1 MVRDD
6 VLNEY
11 FDWMCQLVSDKQYI
25 GDRSYRKLLSKLHN
39 IPFTYTIDMDGNR
52 AADGIDLRYRFGYE
66 RNYEDYIIAS
76 FLDDKPCSVLEMII
90 ALALRCETIMEDP
103 DYGDRTG
110 EWFWGMIESL
120 GLESMDD
127 TSFNRDY
134 VDDVIDIFLSRDYG
148 RDGRGGLFTIK
159 HPKRDLRTV
168 EIWYQMN
175 WYLDSILKI

>member
-76 FLDDKPCSVLEMII
+76 FLDDKPCSVLEMIV

-127 TSFNRDY
+127 TSFNRNY

>member
-76 FLDDKPCSVLEMII
+76 FLDDKPCSVLEMIV

-134 VDDVIDIFLSRDYG
+134 VDDVINIFLSRDYG

>member
-11 FDWMCQLVSDKQYI
+11 FDWICQLVSDKQYI

-39 IPFTYTIDMDGNR
+39 ISFTYTIDMDGNR

-76 FLDDKPCSVLEMII
+76 FLDDKPCSVLEMIV

>member
-76 FLDDKPCSVLEMII
+76 FLDDKPCSVLEMIV

-120 GLESMDD
+120 GLESMDN

>member
-76 FLDDKPCSVLEMII
+76 FLDDKPCSVLEMIV

-120 GLESMDD
+120 GLEFMDD

>member
-11 FDWMCQLVSDKQYI
+11 FDWMCQLVYDKQYI

-76 FLDDKPCSVLEMII
+76 FLDDKPCSVLEMIV

-134 VDDVIDIFLSRDYG
+134 IDDVIDIFLSRDYG

-175 WYLDSILKI
+175 WYLNSILKI

>member
-11 FDWMCQLVSDKQYI
+11 FNWMCQLVSDKQHI
-25 GDRSYRKLLSKLHN
+25 GDCSYRKLLSKLHN

-76 FLDDKPCSVLEMII
+76 YLDDKPCSVLEMIV

>member
-134 VDDVIDIFLSRDYG
+134 VDDVIDVFLSRDYE

>member
-11 FDWMCQLVSDKQYI
+11 FDWMCKLVSDKQYI

-39 IPFTYTIDMDGNR
+39 IPFIYTIDMDGNR

-76 FLDDKPCSVLEMII
+76 FLDDKPCSVLEMIV

-127 TSFNRDY
+127 TNFNRDY
-134 VDDVIDIFLSRDYG
+134 VDDVIDIFLSRGYG

>member
-76 FLDDKPCSVLEMII
+76 FLYDKPCSVLEMIV

>member
-11 FDWMCQLVSDKQYI
+11 FDWMCQIVSDKQYI

-76 FLDDKPCSVLEMII
+76 FLDDKPCSVLEMIV

-127 TSFNRDY
+127 TSFNRNY

>member
-1 MVRDD
+1 MVRND
-6 VLNEY
+6 VINEY

-25 GDRSYRKLLSKLHN
+25 GDRSYRKLLSKLHS

-52 AADGIDLRYRFGYE
+52 AADGIDLRYRYGYE

-76 FLDDKPCSVLEMII
+76 FLDDKPCSVLEMIV

-110 EWFWGMIESL
+110 EWFWGMIECL

-127 TSFNRDY
+127 TDFNRDH
-134 VDDVIDIFLSRDYG
+134 VDDVIDIFLSRGYG

>member
-76 FLDDKPCSVLEMII
+76 FLDDKPCSVLEMIV

-120 GLESMDD
+120 GLKSMDD
-127 TSFNRDY
+127 TGFNRDY

>member
-11 FDWMCQLVSDKQYI
+11 FNWMCQLVSDKQYI

>member
-11 FDWMCQLVSDKQYI
+11 FDWMYQLVSDKQYI
-25 GDRSYRKLLSKLHN
+25 GDRSYRKLLSKLYN

-76 FLDDKPCSVLEMII
+76 FLDDKPCSVLEMIV

>member
-76 FLDDKPCSVLEMII
+76 FLDDKPCSVLEMIV